1 MIKPSIL
8 ACAAALTFPGL
19 LHLAAAEAAESPAP
33 AVGLAYRSAWS
44 GYRAWQEPEAPSWR
58 AVNERVAAVGGWRA
72 YLKQV
77 REAQAAPPATAPAA
91 PTGAPAKPQ

>member
-1 MIKPSIL
+1 MNTVRVLL
-8 ACAAALTFPGL
+8 ASLAGALG
-19 LHLAAAEAAESPAP
+19 LAAAAPGAAQAPPAALP
-33 AVGLAYRSAWS
+33 QPQAFE
-44 GYRAWQEPEAPSWR
+44 GYRAWAGSEPAALDWR

-91 PTGAPAKPQ
+91 PTGAPAKPR